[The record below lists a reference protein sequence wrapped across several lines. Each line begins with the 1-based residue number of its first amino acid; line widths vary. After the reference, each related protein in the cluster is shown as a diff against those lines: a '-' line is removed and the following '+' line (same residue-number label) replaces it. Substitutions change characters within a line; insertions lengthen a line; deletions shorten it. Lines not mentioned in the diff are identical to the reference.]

1 MSRRTV
7 HDVRVAS
14 REHGTNR
21 RARARFLLIRAED
34 CVSQASSQCTVAL
47 RRPLSAGRG
56 DHLANRE
63 KALGTTTGP
72 APKSKRKPRRRRPLA
87 ARTARPKLV
96 ASDRALELELERALA
111 TTAVER
117 SLATT
122 ERSFGRAWR
131 PGELDRAWR
140 AYARRGDDA
149 SRNRLVEAYQPLLA
163 DIVRRFAS
171 RLPRNVDRGDL
182 DTAANFGLMSAIEGF
197 DPERGVRFET
207 YCELRVKGALLD
219 ELRNLD
225 WLSRPCRARFEQ
237 HKRVCERLRAE
248 NGRDPD
254 DEEIARGMEM
264 PLELYRQL
272 FSVGLPGAPGV
283 AVGAS
288 PAAEGDD
295 APPGLEVVPD
305 THSDAPGDKLSRD
318 ELLRL
323 VAQKLTVQEY
333 RIVYLK
339 YWEELSMREIGELM
353 RLSESRVC
361 KIHTRLL
368 ERLQDRFRVD
378 AE

>member
-1 MSRRTV
+1 VHRR
-7 HDVRVAS
+7 D
-14 REHGTNR
+14 
-21 RARARFLLIRAED
+21 AE
-34 CVSQASSQCTVAL
+34 TAL
-47 RRPLSAGRG
+47 RGCG
-56 DHLANRE
+56 GHLANRE
-63 KALGTTTGP
+63 NALGTTTGP
-72 APKSKRKPRRRRPLA
+72 APKSKRKARRRGPLA
-87 ARTARPKLV
+87 PRPARPTIV
-96 ASDRALELELERALA
+96 GADRALETELERALA
-111 TTAVER
+111 GNGFARTA
-117 SLATT
+117 AH
-122 ERSFGRAWR
+122 GRAWR

-140 AYARRGDDA
+140 SYRRRGDDA

-197 DPERGVRFET
+197 DPARGVRFEI

-219 ELRNLD
+219 ELRNQD

-248 NGRDPD
+248 HNRDPD
-254 DEEIARGMEM
+254 DEEIACGMEM

-272 FSVGLPGAPGV
+272 FGVGLPGAPGTP
-283 AVGAS
+283 VGAFPS
-288 PAAEGDD
+288 LEGGED
-295 APPGLEVVPD
+295 APPGLEIVPD

-368 ERLQDRFRVD
+368 ERLQDRFRV
-378 AE
+378 ESE

>member
-1 MSRRTV
+1 M
-7 HDVRVAS
+7 
-14 REHGTNR
+14 
-21 RARARFLLIRAED
+21 
-34 CVSQASSQCTVAL
+34 
-47 RRPLSAGRG
+47 
-56 DHLANRE
+56 
-63 KALGTTTGP
+63 GTTTGP
-72 APKSKRKPRRRRPLA
+72 APKSKRKTRRRSPLA
-87 ARTARPKLV
+87 PRTVRPAALDT
-96 ASDRALELELERALA
+96 DRTLELELARALA
-111 TTAVER
+111 RTA
-117 SLATT
+117 SLRRGA
-122 ERSFGRAWR
+122 
-131 PGELDRAWR
+131 LDRAWR
-140 AYARRGDDA
+140 SYRRRADDA

-163 DIVRRFAS
+163 DIVRRFAA

-197 DPERGVRFET
+197 DTARGVRFEV

-219 ELRNLD
+219 ELRNQD

-237 HKRVCERLRAE
+237 HKRVCERLRSE
-248 NGRDPD
+248 HNRDPQ
-254 DEEIARGMEM
+254 DEEVASGMEM
-264 PLELYRQL
+264 PLELYRRL
-272 FSVGLPGAPGV
+272 FGVGLPGVPI
-283 AVGAS
+283 GAMSS
-288 PAAEGDD
+288 PESGEE